1 MRSHYI
7 TTFLNYHRTPLD
19 GFSIDISDDTSVKIT
34 DIVGIRAWLVLALST
49 AGKIMR
55 RTVTSHV
62 LNMHPIA

>member
-7 TTFLNYHRTPLD
+7 TIFLNYHRTPLD

-55 RTVTSHV
+55 QTVTSRV